1 MYESHYT
8 HHFFRLWGAREG
20 AEGLAPDTVLLGNS
34 QNDFDAKFGD
44 LAGQVGLRYFLVE
57 FKTDRA
63 GIAQEVGITGKPHRH
78 ALYQHLRND
87 SNCELLASVGH
98 FAGYPENGLLVFEPY
113 GHAVAQ
119 RQPRKDIVDGIMLN
133 DKPWH
138 ALDYAR
144 KPLAFDAFY
153 TLLNNIDGSLTTA
166 PSGFFSN
173 GIGLPLKKFEEYIEC
188 MYQHLEQVVDDKG
201 TMLLGITHPGTG
213 VFIYFKETVPQLITR
228 LHSAFNAL
236 RATIPPRPTPPANPA
251 GIP

>member
-20 AEGLAPDTVLLGNS
+20 AKGITPETVLLGNS

-63 GIAQEVGITGKPHRH
+63 GIAQETGITGKPHRH
-78 ALYQHLRND
+78 ALYQHLRTD
-87 SNCELLASVGH
+87 SDCQLLASVGH
-98 FAGYPENGLLVFEPY
+98 FAGYPENGLLAFEPY

-119 RQPRKDIVDGIMLN
+119 RQSRKDIVDGVMLDN
-133 DKPWH
+133 KPWH

-144 KPLAFDAFY
+144 TPLSFDGFY
-153 TLLNNIDGSLTTA
+153 DALNDTDMTLSVT

-173 GIGLPLKKFEEYIEC
+173 GLGLPLEKFEEYIAC
-188 MYQHLEQVVDDKG
+188 MYQHLETVVDDDG
-201 TMLLGITHPGTG
+201 HMLLGITHPGTG
-213 VFIYFKETVPQLITR
+213 VFISFRTTVPQLIAM
-228 LHSAFNAL
+228 LHAAFNAL
-236 RATIPPRPTPPANPA
+236 RATIPPPATPRANQP